1 VTSAQLTEQRRPAAA
16 VPPPDARTTR
26 RRKAFGLRR
35 ARTFY
40 MFVAPWVIGFV
51 ALTVFP
57 LGYAFWLSLTDSDG
71 LSPRTHFV
79 GFDNYVEIF
88 QDPLT
93 LSSLARTGVFALVT
107 VPLSIIAGLLLAVM
121 LNMPIRGRGL
131 FRALIYLPAVV
142 PPVGAALTFRL
153 IFDRDAGAA
162 NGVLSGLGADPLTW
176 LVDPNVRY
184 VLYALVLWG
193 CGGSMIISLAGL
205 QDIPRELLEAAQVDG
220 ASAWQ
225 SFTRITIPLLSPVI
239 LFQVITGVIAS
250 LQSFAPLLLSSGSLS
265 GAGTVPEGNYLFM
278 IHVFAQYFSASRFG
292 YASAMLWML
301 FGVILVVT
309 LLILKVSAR
318 TVFYTVEPEGQR

>member
-1 VTSAQLTEQRRPAAA
+1 MSSALTE
-16 VPPPDARTTR
+16 VPPSTVPDAVVERPV
-26 RRKAFGLRR
+26 RKKKPPALRK

-40 MFVAPWVIGFV
+40 LFVAPWIIGFV
-51 ALTVFP
+51 GLTVFP

-79 GFDNYVEIF
+79 GFDNYLEIF
-88 QDPLT
+88 RDPLT
-93 LSSLARTGVFALVT
+93 MSSLAKTGVFTLVT
-107 VPLSIIAGLLLAVM
+107 VPLSILAGLLLAVM
-121 LNMPIRGRGL
+121 LNQPMRGRGL
-131 FRALIYLPAVV
+131 FRGLIYLPAVV

-162 NGVLSGLGADPLTW
+162 NGVLSGLGADPITW

-184 VLYALVLWG
+184 VLYALVLWA

-220 ASAWQ
+220 ASYWQ
-225 SFTRITIPLLSPVI
+225 SFTRITVPLLSPVI
-239 LFQVITGVIAS
+239 LFQVVTGVIGS

-265 GAGTVPEGNYLFM
+265 GAGTVPQGNYMYM

-292 YASAMLWML
+292 YASAMLWLL
-301 FGVILVVT
+301 FAVIMVVT
-309 LLILKVSAR
+309 LVIIKVSAK
-318 TVFYTVEPEGQR
+318 TVFYTVEPEGKR

>member
-1 VTSAQLTEQRRPAAA
+1 MSSALTEVRRTTVAEAA
-16 VPPPDARTTR
+16 VDKPVRKKKPPPL
-26 RRKAFGLRR
+26 RK

-40 MFVAPWVIGFV
+40 LFVAPWILGFV
-51 ALTVFP
+51 GLTVFP

-79 GFDNYVEIF
+79 GFENYLEIF
-88 QDPLT
+88 RDPLT
-93 LSSLARTGVFALVT
+93 MSSLAKTGVFTLVT
-107 VPLSIIAGLLLAVM
+107 VPLSILAGLLLAVI
-121 LNMPIRGRGL
+121 LNQPMRGRGL
-131 FRALIYLPAVV
+131 FRGLIYLPAVV

-162 NGVLSGLGADPLTW
+162 NGILSGLGADPITW

-220 ASAWQ
+220 ASYWQ

-239 LFQVITGVIAS
+239 LFQVITGVIGS

-265 GAGTVPEGNYLFM
+265 GAGTVPQGNYMYM

-292 YASAMLWML
+292 YASAMLWLLFAVIML
-301 FGVILVVT
+301 VT
-309 LLILKVSAR
+309 LVIIKVSAK
-318 TVFYTVEPEGQR
+318 TVFYTVEPEGKR

>member
-1 VTSAQLTEQRRPAAA
+1 VTSALTEVRRPAAEPTVEPA
-16 VPPPDARTTR
+16 D
-26 RRKAFGLRR
+26 RRKKPPSLRK

-40 MFVAPWVIGFV
+40 LFVAPWIIGFV

-79 GFDNYVEIF
+79 GFQNYVDIF
-88 QDPLT
+88 HDPLT
-93 LSSLARTGVFALVT
+93 LSSLGKTGLFALVT
-107 VPLSIIAGLLLAVM
+107 VPLSIFAGLLLAVI
-121 LNMPIRGRGL
+121 LNQPLKGRGL

-162 NGVLSGLGADPLTW
+162 NGVLSGLGANPITW

-193 CGGSMIISLAGL
+193 CGGAMIISLAGL

-220 ASAWQ
+220 ASYWQ
-225 SFTRITIPLLSPVI
+225 SFSRITVPLLSPVI

-265 GAGTVPEGNYLFM
+265 GAGTVPQGNYLYM

-292 YASAMLWML
+292 YASAMLWLL
-301 FGVILVVT
+301 FAVILLVT
-309 LLILKVSAR
+309 LVIIKVSAR
-318 TVFYTVEPEGQR
+318 TVFYTVEPEGKR

>member
-1 VTSAQLTEQRRPAAA
+1 VTSALTE
-16 VPPPDARTTR
+16 VR
-26 RRKAFGLRR
+26 RRAAPAEAPPADRGKKPPSLRR

-40 MFVAPWVIGFV
+40 LFVAPWIIGFV

-88 QDPLT
+88 KDPLT
-93 LSSLARTGVFALVT
+93 LSSLGKTGLFALIT
-107 VPLSIIAGLLLAVM
+107 VPLSILAGLLLAVM
-121 LNMPIRGRGL
+121 LNQPIRGRGL
-131 FRALIYLPAVV
+131 LRGLIYLPAVV

-162 NGVLSGLGADPLTW
+162 NGILSGLGANPITW

-220 ASAWQ
+220 ASYWQ
-225 SFTRITIPLLSPVI
+225 SFTRITVPLLSPVI
-239 LFQVITGVIAS
+239 LFQVITGVIGS

-265 GAGTVPEGNYLFM
+265 GAGTVPQGNYLYM

-301 FGVILVVT
+301 FAVILLVT
-309 LLILKVSAR
+309 LVIIKVSAR
-318 TVFYTVEPEGQR
+318 TVFYTVEPEGRK

>member
-1 VTSAQLTEQRRPAAA
+1 VSSALTEVRRPAA
-16 VPPPDARTTR
+16 TTAPER
-26 RRKAFGLRR
+26 AARRKKPPGLKK

-40 MFVAPWVIGFV
+40 LFVAPWIIGFV

-79 GFDNYVEIF
+79 GFENYVEIF

-93 LSSLARTGVFALVT
+93 LSSLGKTGLFALVT
-107 VPLSIIAGLLLAVM
+107 VPLSILAGLLLAVM
-121 LNMPIRGRGL
+121 LNQPIRGRGL
-131 FRALIYLPAVV
+131 LRGLIYLPAVV

-162 NGVLSGLGADPLTW
+162 NGVLSGLGANPITW

-220 ASAWQ
+220 ASYWQ
-225 SFTRITIPLLSPVI
+225 TFTRITVPLLSPVI
-239 LFQVITGVIAS
+239 LFQVITGMIGS

-265 GAGTVPEGNYLFM
+265 GAGTVPQGNYLYM

-301 FGVILVVT
+301 FAVILLVT
-309 LLILKVSAR
+309 LVIIKVSAR
-318 TVFYTVEPEGQR
+318 TVFYTVEPEGRK

>member
-1 VTSAQLTEQRRPAAA
+1 VSSALTEVRRATTPPAATP
-16 VPPPDARTTR
+16 VDRKKKPPSL
-26 RRKAFGLRR
+26 RK

-40 MFVAPWVIGFV
+40 LFVAPWIIGFV

-88 QDPLT
+88 RDPLT
-93 LSSLARTGVFALVT
+93 LSSPGKTGLFALVT
-107 VPLSIIAGLLLAVM
+107 VPLSILAGLLLAVM
-121 LNMPIRGRGL
+121 LNQPIKGRGL
-131 FRALIYLPAVV
+131 LRGLIYLPAVV

-162 NGVLSGLGADPLTW
+162 NGVLSGLGADPITW

-220 ASAWQ
+220 ASYWQ
-225 SFTRITIPLLSPVI
+225 SFTRITVPLLSPVI
-239 LFQVITGVIAS
+239 LFQVITGVIGS

-265 GAGTVPEGNYLFM
+265 GAGTVPQGNYLYM

-292 YASAMLWML
+292 YASAMLWLL
-301 FGVILVVT
+301 FAVILLVT
-309 LLILKVSAR
+309 LVIIKVSAR
-318 TVFYTVEPEGQR
+318 TVFYTVEPEGKK

>member
-1 VTSAQLTEQRRPAAA
+1 MTSALTE
-16 VPPPDARTTR
+16 VR
-26 RRKAFGLRR
+26 RREAPAEAPSADRRKKPPSLRK

-40 MFVAPWVIGFV
+40 LFVAPWIIGFV

-88 QDPLT
+88 KDPLT
-93 LSSLARTGVFALVT
+93 LSSLGKTGLFALVT
-107 VPLSIIAGLLLAVM
+107 VPLSILAGLLLAVM
-121 LNMPIRGRGL
+121 LNQPIKGRGL
-131 FRALIYLPAVV
+131 LRGLIYLPAVV

-162 NGVLSGLGADPLTW
+162 NGVLSGLGANPITW

-220 ASAWQ
+220 ASYWQ
-225 SFTRITIPLLSPVI
+225 SFTRITVPLLSPVI
-239 LFQVITGVIAS
+239 LFQVITGVIGS

-265 GAGTVPEGNYLFM
+265 GAGTVPQGNYLYM

-301 FGVILVVT
+301 FAVILLVT
-309 LLILKVSAR
+309 LVIIKVSAR
-318 TVFYTVEPEGQR
+318 TVFYTVEPEGKR

>member
-1 VTSAQLTEQRRPAAA
+1 MSSALTEVRRP
-16 VPPPDARTTR
+16 VPEPPVERRAD
-26 RRKAFGLRR
+26 RRKKPPSLRK

-40 MFVAPWVIGFV
+40 LFVAPWIIGFV

-79 GFDNYVEIF
+79 GFQNYVDIF
-88 QDPLT
+88 HDPLT
-93 LSSLARTGVFALVT
+93 LSSLGKTGLFALVT
-107 VPLSIIAGLLLAVM
+107 VPLSIFAGLLLAVI
-121 LNMPIRGRGL
+121 LNQPLKGRGL

-162 NGVLSGLGADPLTW
+162 NGVLSGLGANPITW

-220 ASAWQ
+220 ASYWQ
-225 SFTRITIPLLSPVI
+225 SFTRITVPLLSPVI
-239 LFQVITGVIAS
+239 LVQVITGVIGS

-265 GAGTVPEGNYLFM
+265 GAGTVPQGNYLYM

-292 YASAMLWML
+292 YASAMLWLL
-301 FGVILVVT
+301 FAVILLVT
-309 LLILKVSAR
+309 LVIIKVSAR
-318 TVFYTVEPEGQR
+318 TVFYTVEPEGKR

>member
-1 VTSAQLTEQRRPAAA
+1 MSSVLTEVRRPAASAA
-16 VPPPDARTTR
+16 VD
-26 RRKAFGLRR
+26 RRKKPPGLRK

-40 MFVAPWVIGFV
+40 LFVAPWIIGFV

-79 GFDNYVEIF
+79 GFENYVAIF
-88 QDPLT
+88 HDPLT
-93 LSSLARTGVFALVT
+93 LSSLGKTGLFALVT
-107 VPLSIIAGLLLAVM
+107 VPLSIFAGLLLAVM
-121 LNMPIRGRGL
+121 LNQPIKGRGL
-131 FRALIYLPAVV
+131 LRGLIYLPAVV

-162 NGVLSGLGADPLTW
+162 NGVLSGLGANPITW

-220 ASAWQ
+220 ASYWQ
-225 SFTRITIPLLSPVI
+225 SFMRITVPLLSPVI
-239 LFQVITGVIAS
+239 LFQVITGVIGS

-265 GAGTVPEGNYLFM
+265 GAGTVPQGNYLYM

-301 FGVILVVT
+301 FAVILLVT
-309 LLILKVSAR
+309 LLIIKVSAR
-318 TVFYTVEPEGQR
+318 TVFYTVEPEGRK

>member
-1 VTSAQLTEQRRPAAA
+1 MSSALTEVRRSAAPAAA
-16 VPPPDARTTR
+16 EPVAQGKKKPPS
-26 RRKAFGLRR
+26 LRR

-40 MFVAPWVIGFV
+40 LFVAPWIIGFV

-71 LSPRTHFV
+71 LSPKTHFV
-79 GFDNYVEIF
+79 GFANYVEIF

-93 LSSLARTGVFALVT
+93 LSSLAKTGVFTLIT
-107 VPLSIIAGLLLAVM
+107 VPLSIFAGLLLAVM
-121 LNMPIRGRGL
+121 LNQRIMARGL

-162 NGVLSGLGADPLTW
+162 NGILSSFGADPITW
-176 LVDPNVRY
+176 LVDPNARY
-184 VLYALVLWG
+184 VLYGLVMWG
-193 CGGSMIISLAGL
+193 CGGAMIISLAGL
-205 QDIPRELLEAAQVDG
+205 QDIPRELQEAAQVDG
-220 ASAWQ
+220 ASYWQ
-225 SFTRITIPLLSPVI
+225 SFIRITIPLLSPVI
-239 LFQVITGVIAS
+239 LFQVITGVIGS

-265 GAGTVPEGNYLFM
+265 GAGTVPQGNYMYM

-301 FGVILVVT
+301 FAVILVVT
-309 LLILKVSAR
+309 LIIIKVSAK
-318 TVFYTVEPEGQR
+318 TVFYTVEPEGKR

>member
-1 VTSAQLTEQRRPAAA
+1 MSSALTEVRRRTAPAAA
-16 VPPPDARTTR
+16 APADRKKKPP
-26 RRKAFGLRR
+26 GLRK

-40 MFVAPWVIGFV
+40 LFVAPWIIGFV
-51 ALTVFP
+51 ALTAFP

-79 GFDNYVEIF
+79 GFENYVEIF

-93 LSSLARTGVFALVT
+93 LSSLGKTGLFALGT
-107 VPLSIIAGLLLAVM
+107 VPLSILAGLLLAVM
-121 LNMPIRGRGL
+121 LNQPIRGRGL
-131 FRALIYLPAVV
+131 LRGLIYLPAVV

-162 NGVLSGLGADPLTW
+162 NGVLSGLGANPITW

-220 ASAWQ
+220 ASYWQ
-225 SFTRITIPLLSPVI
+225 KFTRITVPLLSPVI
-239 LFQVITGVIAS
+239 LFQVITGVIGS

-265 GAGTVPEGNYLFM
+265 GAGTVPQGNYLYM

-301 FGVILVVT
+301 FAVILLVT
-309 LLILKVSAR
+309 LVIIKVSAR
-318 TVFYTVEPEGQR
+318 TVFYTVEPGGAKK

>member
-1 VTSAQLTEQRRPAAA
+1 MSSVLTEVRRPAASAA
-16 VPPPDARTTR
+16 VD
-26 RRKAFGLRR
+26 RRKKPPGLRK

-40 MFVAPWVIGFV
+40 LFVAPWIIGFV

-79 GFDNYVEIF
+79 GFENYVAIF
-88 QDPLT
+88 HDPLT
-93 LSSLARTGVFALVT
+93 LSSLGKTGLFALVT
-107 VPLSIIAGLLLAVM
+107 VPLSIFAGLLLAVM
-121 LNMPIRGRGL
+121 LNQPIKGRGL
-131 FRALIYLPAVV
+131 LRGLIYLPAVV

-162 NGVLSGLGADPLTW
+162 NGVLSGLGANPITW

-220 ASAWQ
+220 ASYWQ
-225 SFTRITIPLLSPVI
+225 SFTRITVPLLSPVI
-239 LFQVITGVIAS
+239 LFQVITGVIGS

-265 GAGTVPEGNYLFM
+265 GAGTVPQGNYLYM

-301 FGVILVVT
+301 FAVILLVT
-309 LLILKVSAR
+309 LLIIKVSAR
-318 TVFYTVEPEGQR
+318 TVFYTVEPEGRK

>member
-1 VTSAQLTEQRRPAAA
+1 MTSALTE
-16 VPPPDARTTR
+16 VR
-26 RRKAFGLRR
+26 RRAAPAEATPADRRKKPPSLRK

-40 MFVAPWVIGFV
+40 LFVAPWIIGFV

-88 QDPLT
+88 KDPLT
-93 LSSLARTGVFALVT
+93 LSSLGKTGLFALVT
-107 VPLSIIAGLLLAVM
+107 VPLSILAGLLLAVM
-121 LNMPIRGRGL
+121 LNQPIKGRGL
-131 FRALIYLPAVV
+131 LRGLIYLPAVV

-162 NGVLSGLGADPLTW
+162 NGVLSGLGANPITW

-220 ASAWQ
+220 ASYWQ
-225 SFTRITIPLLSPVI
+225 SFTRITVPLLSPVI
-239 LFQVITGVIAS
+239 LFQVITGVIGS

-265 GAGTVPEGNYLFM
+265 GAGTVPQGNYLYM

-301 FGVILVVT
+301 FAVILLVT
-309 LLILKVSAR
+309 LVIIKVSAR
-318 TVFYTVEPEGQR
+318 TVFYTVEPEGRK

>member
-1 VTSAQLTEQRRPAAA
+1 MSSALTEVRRPVPEPA
-16 VPPPDARTTR
+16 VERGAD
-26 RRKAFGLRR
+26 RRKKPPSLRK

-40 MFVAPWVIGFV
+40 LFVAPWIIGFV

-79 GFDNYVEIF
+79 GFQNYVDIF
-88 QDPLT
+88 HDPLT
-93 LSSLARTGVFALVT
+93 LSSLGKTGLFALVT
-107 VPLSIIAGLLLAVM
+107 VPLSIFAGLLLAVI
-121 LNMPIRGRGL
+121 LNQPLKGRGL

-162 NGVLSGLGADPLTW
+162 NGVLSGLGANPITW

-220 ASAWQ
+220 ASYWQ
-225 SFTRITIPLLSPVI
+225 SFSRITVPLLSPVI
-239 LFQVITGVIAS
+239 LFQVITGVIGS

-265 GAGTVPEGNYLFM
+265 GAGTVPQGNYLYM

-292 YASAMLWML
+292 YASAMLWLL
-301 FGVILVVT
+301 FAVILLVT
-309 LLILKVSAR
+309 LVIIKVSAR
-318 TVFYTVEPEGQR
+318 TVFYTVEPEGKR

>member
-1 VTSAQLTEQRRPAAA
+1 VSSALTEVRRPAVEAA
-16 VPPPDARTTR
+16 RDRPKKPATL
-26 RRKAFGLRR
+26 KK

-40 MFVAPWVIGFV
+40 LFVAPWIIGFV
-51 ALTVFP
+51 TLTVFP

-71 LSPRTHFV
+71 LSPKTHFV
-79 GFDNYVEIF
+79 GFENYVEIF
-88 QDPLT
+88 HDPLT
-93 LSSLARTGVFALVT
+93 LSSLGKTGLFALVT
-107 VPLSIIAGLLLAVM
+107 VPLSIFAGLLLAVI
-121 LNMPIRGRGL
+121 LNQQIKGRGL

-142 PPVGAALTFRL
+142 PPVGAALAFRL

-162 NGVLSGLGADPLTW
+162 NGVLSGLGANPITW

-220 ASAWQ
+220 ASYWQ
-225 SFTRITIPLLSPVI
+225 SFTRITVPLLSPVI

-265 GAGTVPEGNYLFM
+265 GAGTVPQGNYLYM

-292 YASAMLWML
+292 YASAMLSRAP
-301 FGVILVVT
+301 G
-309 LLILKVSAR
+309 R
-318 TVFYTVEPEGQR
+318 R

>member
-1 VTSAQLTEQRRPAAA
+1 MSSALTEVRRRAA
-16 VPPPDARTTR
+16 PDAVAETG
-26 RRKAFGLRR
+26 RRKKPPGIRR

-40 MFVAPWVIGFV
+40 LFVAPWIIGFV

-79 GFDNYVEIF
+79 GFENYLEIF

-93 LSSLARTGVFALVT
+93 LSSLGKTGLFALVT
-107 VPLSIIAGLLLAVM
+107 VPLSILAGLLLAVM
-121 LNMPIRGRGL
+121 LNQPIRGRGL
-131 FRALIYLPAVV
+131 LRGLIYLPAVV

-162 NGVLSGLGADPLTW
+162 NGVLSGLGANPITW

-220 ASAWQ
+220 ASYWQ
-225 SFTRITIPLLSPVI
+225 TFSRITVPLLSPVI
-239 LFQVITGVIAS
+239 LFQVITGMIGS

-265 GAGTVPEGNYLFM
+265 GAGTVPQGNYLYM

-292 YASAMLWML
+292 YASAMLWLL
-301 FGVILVVT
+301 FAVILLVT
-309 LLILKVSAR
+309 LVIIKVSAK
-318 TVFYTVEPEGQR
+318 TVFYTVEPGGKK

>member
-1 VTSAQLTEQRRPAAA
+1 MSSALTEVRRRAAPSAAA
-16 VPPPDARTTR
+16 QADRKKKPPSL
-26 RRKAFGLRR
+26 KR

-40 MFVAPWVIGFV
+40 LFVAPWVIGFV

-79 GFDNYVEIF
+79 GFDNYLEIF
-88 QDPLT
+88 KDPLT
-93 LSSLARTGVFALVT
+93 LSSLGKTGLFALVT
-107 VPLSIIAGLLLAVM
+107 VPLSILAGLLLAVM
-121 LNMPIRGRGL
+121 LNQPLKGRGL
-131 FRALIYLPAVV
+131 LRGLIYLPAVV

-162 NGVLSGLGADPLTW
+162 NGILDKLGANPITW
-176 LVDPNVRY
+176 LVDPNARY

-220 ASAWQ
+220 ASYWQ
-225 SFTRITIPLLSPVI
+225 SFTRITVPLLSPVI
-239 LFQVITGVIAS
+239 LFQVITGMIGS

-265 GAGTVPEGNYLFM
+265 GAGTVPQGNYLYM

-301 FGVILVVT
+301 FAVILLVT
-309 LLILKVSAR
+309 LVIIKVSAR
-318 TVFYTVEPEGQR
+318 TVFYTVEPEDKK

>member
-1 VTSAQLTEQRRPAAA
+1 M
-16 VPPPDARTTR
+16 
-26 RRKAFGLRR
+26 RR

-40 MFVAPWVIGFV
+40 LFVAPWVIGFV

-79 GFDNYVEIF
+79 GLENYIEIF
-88 QDPLT
+88 KDPLT
-93 LSSLARTGVFALVT
+93 LSSLGRTGVFALVT
-107 VPLSIIAGLLLAVM
+107 VPLSIIAGLLLAVIVN
-121 LNMPIRGRGL
+121 LPIRARGL

-142 PPVGAALTFRL
+142 PPVGAALAFRL

-162 NGVLSGLGADPLTW
+162 NGVLSGLGADPITW

-193 CGGSMIISLAGL
+193 CGGAMIISLAGL

-225 SFTRITIPLLSPVI
+225 SFLRITVPLLSPVI
-239 LFQVITGVIAS
+239 LFQVITGMIGS

-265 GAGTVPEGNYLFM
+265 KAGAVPEGNYLFM

-292 YASAMLWML
+292 YASAMLWLL
-301 FGVILVVT
+301 FAVILVVT
-309 LLILKVSAR
+309 LLIMKVSAR
-318 TVFYTVEPEGQR
+318 TVFYTVEPEGKR

>member
-1 VTSAQLTEQRRPAAA
+1 MTSALTEVRRRAAPAAPA
-16 VPPPDARTTR
+16 ADR
-26 RRKAFGLRR
+26 RRKPPKLRK

-40 MFVAPWVIGFV
+40 LFVAPWIIGFV

-79 GFDNYVEIF
+79 GFDNYLEIF
-88 QDPLT
+88 KDPLT
-93 LSSLARTGVFALVT
+93 LSSLGKTGLFALVT
-107 VPLSIIAGLLLAVM
+107 VPLSILAGLLLAVM
-121 LNMPIRGRGL
+121 LNQPIRGRGL
-131 FRALIYLPAVV
+131 LRGLIYLPAVV

-162 NGVLSGLGADPLTW
+162 NGILDKLGANPITW
-176 LVDPNVRY
+176 LVDPNARY

-205 QDIPRELLEAAQVDG
+205 QDVPRELLEAAQVDG
-220 ASAWQ
+220 ASYWQ
-225 SFTRITIPLLSPVI
+225 SFTRITVPLLSPVI
-239 LFQVITGVIAS
+239 LFQVITGMIGS

-265 GAGTVPEGNYLFM
+265 GAGTVPQGNYLYM

-301 FGVILVVT
+301 FAVILVVT
-309 LLILKVSAR
+309 LVIIKVSAR
-318 TVFYTVEPEGQR
+318 TVFYTVEPEGKK

>member
-1 VTSAQLTEQRRPAAA
+1 MRSSY
-16 VPPPDARTTR
+16 
-26 RRKAFGLRR
+26 RK

-40 MFVAPWVIGFV
+40 LFVAPWVIGFV

-71 LSPRTHFV
+71 LSPKTHFV
-79 GFDNYVEIF
+79 GFENYVEIF
-88 QDPLT
+88 NDPLT
-93 LSSLARTGVFALVT
+93 LSSLGKTGVFALIT
-107 VPLSIIAGLLLAVM
+107 VPLSIFAGLLLAV
-121 LNMPIRGRGL
+121 LVNQPIRARGL
-131 FRALIYLPAVV
+131 YRALIYLPAVV

-162 NGVLSGLGADPLTW
+162 NGILSTVGANPITW
-176 LVDPNVRY
+176 LVDPNARY

-205 QDIPRELLEAAQVDG
+205 QDIPRELLEAARVDG
-220 ASAWQ
+220 ASPWK
-225 SFTRITIPLLSPVI
+225 SFTRITVPLLSPVI
-239 LFQVITGVIAS
+239 LFQVITGVIGS

-265 GAGTVPEGNYLFM
+265 GAGTVPQGNYMYM

-301 FGVILVVT
+301 FAVILLVT
-309 LLILKVSAR
+309 LLIIKVSAR
-318 TVFYTVEPEGQR
+318 TVFYTVEPEGTK

>member
-1 VTSAQLTEQRRPAAA
+1 VTSALTEVRRREAPAEAPSA
-16 VPPPDARTTR
+16 DR
-26 RRKAFGLRR
+26 RRKPPSLRK

-40 MFVAPWVIGFV
+40 LFVAPWIIGFV

-88 QDPLT
+88 KDPLT
-93 LSSLARTGVFALVT
+93 LSSLGKTGLFALVT
-107 VPLSIIAGLLLAVM
+107 VPLSILAGLLLAVM
-121 LNMPIRGRGL
+121 LNQPIKGRGL
-131 FRALIYLPAVV
+131 LRGLIYLPAVV

-162 NGVLSGLGADPLTW
+162 NGVLSGLGANPITW

-220 ASAWQ
+220 ASYWQ
-225 SFTRITIPLLSPVI
+225 SFTRITVPLLSPVI
-239 LFQVITGVIAS
+239 LFQVITGVIGS

-265 GAGTVPEGNYLFM
+265 GAGTVPQGNYLYM
-278 IHVFAQYFSASRFG
+278 IHVFAQSFSASRFG

-301 FGVILVVT
+301 FAVILLVT
-309 LLILKVSAR
+309 LVIIKVSAR
-318 TVFYTVEPEGQR
+318 TVFYTVEPGGQK

>member
-1 VTSAQLTEQRRPAAA
+1 MSSVLTEVRRPAAPAA
-16 VPPPDARTTR
+16 VD
-26 RRKAFGLRR
+26 RRKKPPGLRK

-40 MFVAPWVIGFV
+40 LFVAPWIIGFV

-79 GFDNYVEIF
+79 GFENYVAIF
-88 QDPLT
+88 HDPLT
-93 LSSLARTGVFALVT
+93 LSSLGKTGLFALVT
-107 VPLSIIAGLLLAVM
+107 VPLSIFAGLLLAVM
-121 LNMPIRGRGL
+121 LNQPIKGRGL
-131 FRALIYLPAVV
+131 LRGLIYLPAVV

-162 NGVLSGLGADPLTW
+162 NGVLSGLGANPITW

-220 ASAWQ
+220 ASYWQ
-225 SFTRITIPLLSPVI
+225 SFTRITVPLLSPVI
-239 LFQVITGVIAS
+239 LFQVITGVIGS

-265 GAGTVPEGNYLFM
+265 GAGTVPQGNYLYM

-301 FGVILVVT
+301 FAVILLVT
-309 LLILKVSAR
+309 LLIIKVSAR
-318 TVFYTVEPEGQR
+318 TVFYTVEPEGKK

>member
-1 VTSAQLTEQRRPAAA
+1 VTSALTEVRREAAPAGVEQADRKKK
-16 VPPPDARTTR
+16 PPSL
-26 RRKAFGLRR
+26 RK

-40 MFVAPWVIGFV
+40 LFVAPWIIGFV
-51 ALTVFP
+51 GLTVFP

-79 GFDNYVEIF
+79 GFANYIEIF
-88 QDPLT
+88 HDPLT
-93 LSSLARTGVFALVT
+93 LSSLAKTGVFALVT
-107 VPLSIIAGLLLAVM
+107 VPLSIFAGLLLAVI
-121 LNMPIRGRGL
+121 LNQPIKARGL

-162 NGVLSGLGADPLTW
+162 NGILSSLGANPITW

-220 ASAWQ
+220 ASYWQ

-239 LFQVITGVIAS
+239 LFQVITGVIGS

-265 GAGTVPEGNYLFM
+265 GAGTVPQGNYMYM

-301 FGVILVVT
+301 FAVILLVT
-309 LLILKVSAR
+309 LVIIKVSAR
-318 TVFYTVEPEGQR
+318 TVFYTVEPEGKR

>member
-1 VTSAQLTEQRRPAAA
+1 VTSALTE
-16 VPPPDARTTR
+16 VR
-26 RRKAFGLRR
+26 RRAAPDEAPPADRRKKPPRLRK

-40 MFVAPWVIGFV
+40 LFVAPWIIGFV

-88 QDPLT
+88 KDPLT
-93 LSSLARTGVFALVT
+93 LSSLGKTGLFALIT
-107 VPLSIIAGLLLAVM
+107 VPLSILAGLLLAVM
-121 LNMPIRGRGL
+121 LNQPIRGRGL
-131 FRALIYLPAVV
+131 LRGLIYLPAVV

-162 NGVLSGLGADPLTW
+162 NGILSGLGANPITW

-220 ASAWQ
+220 ASYWQ
-225 SFTRITIPLLSPVI
+225 SFTRITVPLLSPVI
-239 LFQVITGVIAS
+239 LFQVITGVIGS

-265 GAGTVPEGNYLFM
+265 GAGTVPQGNYLYM

-301 FGVILVVT
+301 FAVILLVT
-309 LLILKVSAR
+309 LVIIKVSAR
-318 TVFYTVEPEGQR
+318 TVFYTVEPEGRK

>member
-1 VTSAQLTEQRRPAAA
+1 MSSALTEVRRPVLEPA
-16 VPPPDARTTR
+16 VERGAD
-26 RRKAFGLRR
+26 RRKKPPSLRK

-40 MFVAPWVIGFV
+40 LFVAPWIIGFV

-79 GFDNYVEIF
+79 GFQNYVDIF
-88 QDPLT
+88 HDPLT
-93 LSSLARTGVFALVT
+93 LSSLGKTGLFALVT
-107 VPLSIIAGLLLAVM
+107 VPLSIFAGLLLAVI
-121 LNMPIRGRGL
+121 LNQPLKGRGL

-162 NGVLSGLGADPLTW
+162 NGVLSGLGANPITW

-220 ASAWQ
+220 ASYWQ
-225 SFTRITIPLLSPVI
+225 SFSRITVPLLSPVI
-239 LFQVITGVIAS
+239 LFQVITGVIGS

-265 GAGTVPEGNYLFM
+265 GAGTVPQGNYLYM

-292 YASAMLWML
+292 YASAMLWLL
-301 FGVILVVT
+301 FAVILLVT
-309 LLILKVSAR
+309 LVIIKVSAR
-318 TVFYTVEPEGQR
+318 TVFYTVEPEGKR

>member
-1 VTSAQLTEQRRPAAA
+1 MSSALTE
-16 VPPPDARTTR
+16 VPPATVPDAVVERPV
-26 RRKAFGLRR
+26 RKKPPALRK

-40 MFVAPWVIGFV
+40 LFVAPWIIGFV
-51 ALTVFP
+51 GLTVFP

-79 GFDNYVEIF
+79 GFDNYLEIF
-88 QDPLT
+88 RDPLT
-93 LSSLARTGVFALVT
+93 MSSLAKTGVFTAVT
-107 VPLSIIAGLLLAVM
+107 VPLSILAGLLLAVM
-121 LNMPIRGRGL
+121 LNQPMRGRGL
-131 FRALIYLPAVV
+131 FRGLIYLPAVV

-162 NGVLSGLGADPLTW
+162 NGALSGLGADPITW

-184 VLYALVLWG
+184 VLYALVLWA

-220 ASAWQ
+220 ASYWQ
-225 SFTRITIPLLSPVI
+225 SFTRITVPLLSPVI
-239 LFQVITGVIAS
+239 LFQVITGVIGS

-265 GAGTVPEGNYLFM
+265 GAGTVPQGNYMYM

-292 YASAMLWML
+292 YASAMLWLL
-301 FGVILVVT
+301 FAVIMVVT
-309 LLILKVSAR
+309 LVIIKVSAK
-318 TVFYTVEPEGQR
+318 TVFYTVEPEGKR

>member
-1 VTSAQLTEQRRPAAA
+1 MRSSY
-16 VPPPDARTTR
+16 
-26 RRKAFGLRR
+26 RK

-40 MFVAPWVIGFV
+40 LFVAPWVIGFV

-71 LSPRTHFV
+71 LSPKTHFV
-79 GFDNYVEIF
+79 GFENYVEIF
-88 QDPLT
+88 NDPLT
-93 LSSLARTGVFALVT
+93 LSSLGKTGVFALIT
-107 VPLSIIAGLLLAVM
+107 VPLSIFAGLLLAV
-121 LNMPIRGRGL
+121 LVNQPIRARGL
-131 FRALIYLPAVV
+131 YRALIYLPAVV

-162 NGVLSGLGADPLTW
+162 NGILSTVGGNPITW
-176 LVDPNVRY
+176 LVDPNARY

-205 QDIPRELLEAAQVDG
+205 QDIPRELLEAARVDG
-220 ASAWQ
+220 ASPWK
-225 SFTRITIPLLSPVI
+225 SFTRITVPLLSPVI
-239 LFQVITGVIAS
+239 LFQVITGVIGS

-265 GAGTVPEGNYLFM
+265 GAGTVPQGNYMYM

-301 FGVILVVT
+301 FAVILLVT
-309 LLILKVSAR
+309 LLIIKVSAR
-318 TVFYTVEPEGQR
+318 TVFYTVEPEGTK

>member
-1 VTSAQLTEQRRPAAA
+1 VSSALTEVRRPAEPAA
-16 VPPPDARTTR
+16 PARPD
-26 RRKAFGLRR
+26 RRKKPPGLRK

-40 MFVAPWVIGFV
+40 LFVAPWIVGFV
-51 ALTVFP
+51 TLTVFP

-79 GFDNYVEIF
+79 GFANYVEIF
-88 QDPLT
+88 NDPLT
-93 LSSLARTGVFALVT
+93 LSSLAKTGVFALVT
-107 VPLSIIAGLLLAVM
+107 VPLSILAG
-121 LNMPIRGRGL
+121 PIRARGL

-162 NGVLSGLGADPLTW
+162 NGILSAAGADPITW

-184 VLYALVLWG
+184 VLYGLVLWG

-205 QDIPRELLEAAQVDG
+205 QDIPRELQEAAQVDG
-220 ASAWQ
+220 ASYWQ
-225 SFTRITIPLLSPVI
+225 TFTRITIPLLSPVI
-239 LFQVITGVIAS
+239 LFQVITGVIGS

-265 GAGTVPEGNYLFM
+265 GAGTVPQGNYMYM

-301 FGVILVVT
+301 FAVILLVT
-309 LLILKVSAR
+309 LVIIKVSAR
-318 TVFYTVEPEGQR
+318 TVFYTVEPEGKR

>member
-1 VTSAQLTEQRRPAAA
+1 MSSTLTEVRRPAAA
-16 VPPPDARTTR
+16 TVTAADR
-26 RRKAFGLRR
+26 RRKPLRK

-40 MFVAPWVIGFV
+40 LFVAPWLLGFIG
-51 ALTVFP
+51 LTVFP

-79 GFDNYVEIF
+79 GFENYVEIF
-88 QDPLT
+88 HDPLT
-93 LSSLARTGVFALVT
+93 LSSLAKTGLFALVT
-107 VPLSIIAGLLLAVM
+107 VPLSILAGLLLAVM
-121 LNMPIRGRGL
+121 LNQPIRGRGL
-131 FRALIYLPAVV
+131 LRALIYLPAVV

-162 NGVLSGLGADPLTW
+162 NGILSGLGANPITW

-193 CGGSMIISLAGL
+193 CGGAMIISLAGL

-220 ASAWQ
+220 ASYWQ
-225 SFTRITIPLLSPVI
+225 SFTRIIVPLLSPVI
-239 LFQVITGVIAS
+239 LFQVVTGVIAS

-265 GAGTVPEGNYLFM
+265 GAGTVPQGNYLYM

-301 FGVILVVT
+301 FAVILLVT
-309 LLILKVSAR
+309 LVIIKVSAR
-318 TVFYTVEPEGQR
+318 TVFYTVEPEGAKK

>member
-1 VTSAQLTEQRRPAAA
+1 MSSALTEVRRTTVAEAALDSPARKKK
-16 VPPPDARTTR
+16 PPPL
-26 RRKAFGLRR
+26 RK

-40 MFVAPWVIGFV
+40 LFVAPWILGFV
-51 ALTVFP
+51 GLTVFP

-79 GFDNYVEIF
+79 GFENYLEIF
-88 QDPLT
+88 RDPLT
-93 LSSLARTGVFALVT
+93 MSSLAKTGVFALVT
-107 VPLSIIAGLLLAVM
+107 VPVSILAGLLLAVM
-121 LNMPIRGRGL
+121 VNQRILARGL

-142 PPVGAALTFRL
+142 PPVGAALAFRL

-162 NGVLSGLGADPLTW
+162 NGIMSGVGADPITW

-220 ASAWQ
+220 ASHWQ
-225 SFTRITIPLLSPVI
+225 SFIRITIPLLSPVI
-239 LFQVITGVIAS
+239 LFQVITGVIGS

-265 GAGTVPEGNYLFM
+265 GAGTVPQGNYMYM

-292 YASAMLWML
+292 YASAMLWLL
-301 FGVILVVT
+301 FAVIMVVT
-309 LLILKVSAR
+309 LVIIKVSAK
-318 TVFYTVEPEGQR
+318 TVFYTVEPEGKR

>member
-1 VTSAQLTEQRRPAAA
+1 VSSALTEVRRTAAPAAVERPARGKK
-16 VPPPDARTTR
+16 PPTL
-26 RRKAFGLRR
+26 RK

-40 MFVAPWVIGFV
+40 LFVAPWIIGFV

-71 LSPRTHFV
+71 LSPKTHFV
-79 GFDNYVEIF
+79 GFENYIEIF
-88 QDPLT
+88 HDPLT
-93 LSSLARTGVFALVT
+93 ISSLAKTGVFTLVT
-107 VPLSIIAGLLLAVM
+107 VPLGILAGLLLAVI
-121 LNMPIRGRGL
+121 LNQPIKSRGL

-162 NGVLSGLGADPLTW
+162 NGILSRLGLDPITW
-176 LVDPNVRY
+176 LVDPNARY
-184 VLYALVLWG
+184 VLYGLVMWG

-205 QDIPRELLEAAQVDG
+205 QDIPRELQEAAQVDG
-220 ASAWQ
+220 ASYWQ
-225 SFTRITIPLLSPVI
+225 SFIRITIPLLSPVI
-239 LFQVITGVIAS
+239 LFQIITGVIGS

-265 GAGTVPEGNYLFM
+265 GAGTVPQGNYMYM

-301 FGVILVVT
+301 FAVILLVT
-309 LLILKVSAR
+309 LVIIKVSAK
-318 TVFYTVEPEGQR
+318 TVFYTVEPEGKK